1 MLRKL
6 ELKEIV
12 VELFNI
18 NRHSNNQLKIGQI
31 AFIVAVA
38 YFFMFFAF
46 NLLYYY
52 FFPPQEK
59 PVEVVVKDL
68 ATVFKQNRFKYVKT
82 VNLLRQ
88 IDDSFAIDIVG
99 SVSQK
104 QLPYRLYYEPSMPNN
119 KPIND
124 KYPLLEVE
132 LDKIWRGTLFGGS
145 FSKKFVRIGIRG
157 DQTLAD
163 LLYTTIPKDEFISH
177 FRDSMEYCVYP
188 EIPKSQEHWIV
199 KLEDNWY
206 IYDGYFR
213 MKLE

>member
-1 MLRKL
+1 M
-6 ELKEIV
+6 
-12 VELFNI
+12 LFNI
-18 NRHSNNQLKIGQI
+18 L
-31 AFIVAVA
+31 
-38 YFFMFFAF
+38 
-46 NLLYYY
+46 
-52 FFPPQEK
+52 FPRPST
-59 PVEVVVKDL
+59 PVDVVVNDL

-82 VNLLRQ
+82 VNVLRQ
-88 IDDSFAIDIVG
+88 IDDSCAIDIVG

-163 LLYTTIPKDEFISH
+163 LLYTTIPKEDFICH
-177 FRDSMEYCVYP
+177 FVDSMEYCVYP
-188 EIPKSQEHWIV
+188 EIPKQPKCWIV
-199 KLEDNWY
+199 KLEENWY
-206 IYDGYFR
+206 LYDGYFR
-213 MKLE
+213 MDLD